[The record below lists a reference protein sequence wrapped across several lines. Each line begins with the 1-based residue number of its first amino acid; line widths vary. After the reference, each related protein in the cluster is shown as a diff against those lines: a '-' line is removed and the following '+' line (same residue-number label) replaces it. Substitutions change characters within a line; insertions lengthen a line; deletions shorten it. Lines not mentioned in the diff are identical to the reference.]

1 MKNFVRWLKQIS
13 HWVRRIPITRHYW
26 VAFAVV
32 AATILV
38 VGACGW
44 TEDAFRLSGMGLQLG
59 GVFTVVLGIL
69 KTRTEFRHAS
79 VWSQFRS
86 WAKMFPPLHP
96 PKITASGHTVLPG
109 IVSEGYAYSTHGPAA
124 DQTIEGR
131 LGHLEDVVKKLEAA
145 HGRTHIAVLQA
156 EKNAQ
161 KALDEQARQL
171 SSQIDTVH
179 GKIEATA
186 TGGLHISAV
195 GAILIFFGT
204 VFGGAGHELHRLMN
218 L

>member
-1 MKNFVRWLKQIS
+1 M
-13 HWVRRIPITRHYW
+13 
-26 VAFAVV
+26 
-32 AATILV
+32 AATVLV
-38 VGACGW
+38 LGAYGW
-44 TEDAFRLSGMGLQLG
+44 SEDAFRLAGMFLQLG

-69 KTRTEFRHAS
+69 KTRTEFHHAS

-96 PKITASGHTVLPG
+96 PNVTLSVHSIMPG
-109 IVSEGYAYSTHGPAA
+109 LTGEMYMSATHGPAA

-131 LGHLEDVVKKLEAA
+131 LGHLEGVVNKLEAA

-156 EKNAQ
+156 EKKAQ

-171 SSQIDTVH
+171 SRQIDTVN

-204 VFGGAGHELHRLMN
+204 VFGGAGQELHRMMTL
-218 L
+218 